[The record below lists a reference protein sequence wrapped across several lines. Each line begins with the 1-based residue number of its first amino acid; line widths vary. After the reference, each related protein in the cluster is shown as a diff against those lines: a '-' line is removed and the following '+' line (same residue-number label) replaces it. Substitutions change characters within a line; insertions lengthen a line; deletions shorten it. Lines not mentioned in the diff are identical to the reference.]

1 MRERGYYMD
10 IPNCDIVLYEY
21 IINYL
26 NSKNNQIFL
35 IICQR

>member
-21 IINYL
+21 IIYYL
-26 NSKNNQIFL
+26 NSKTTKYF
-35 IICQR
+35 